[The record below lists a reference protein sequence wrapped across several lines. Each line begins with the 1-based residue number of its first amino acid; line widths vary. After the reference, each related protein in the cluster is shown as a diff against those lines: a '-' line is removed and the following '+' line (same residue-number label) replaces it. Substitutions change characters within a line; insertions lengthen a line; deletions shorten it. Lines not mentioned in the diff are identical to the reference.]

1 MLTKM
6 MYFPYFKDAM
16 HLKWGPESER

>member
-1 MLTKM
+1 MLSKI